1 MSKEKPLR
9 RKTRLKAGNGFV
21 GGDKIVSSPAFRTKE
36 TRKRLAWRLSA
47 PYAVSTIFQGD
58 RDMEERNIREAVRLA
73 GRKAKEASRNM
84 AAASPAAKKRA
95 LETMAELLREKEG
108 ELLVANGRDLEAARL
123 AGLDGPRMDRLRL
136 TPAILADMAEA
147 CRYVADLP
155 DPVGAMDSQWQRP
168 NGLLVGRM
176 RVPLGVVAMVYE
188 ARPNVTVDASILCLK
203 AGNAVILRGGS
214 EALHSNVALAR
225 LLHEALDAAGLPG
238 DAVQFIDIT
247 SHEAVS
253 ELCRLDEYVD
263 VLIPRGGESLVRAVT
278 SQATMPVLKH
288 YKGVCHAFIDESA
301 DLPQA
306 LEIVYNGKVQR
317 PGVCNA
323 LECLLVHESA
333 AESFLP
339 MVAERLGSAGV
350 SFRADE
356 RSLPLLGANAVPA
369 APDDFGREFHDLILA
384 VRVVRDMDEALAHIA
399 AYGSNH
405 TEVICTRNHVN
416 AMRFLREADASM
428 VAVNASTRF
437 NDGGQLGL
445 GAEIGISTS
454 KLHAYGPMGVQEL
467 TTTKFVVFGQGQ
479 VRK

>member
-1 MSKEKPLR
+1 MLYR
-9 RKTRLKAGNGFV
+9 GF
-21 GGDKIVSSPAFRTKE
+21 S
-36 TRKRLAWRLSA
+36 
-47 PYAVSTIFQGD
+47 QGEE
-58 RDMEERNIREAVRLA
+58 DMEEKDIREAVRTA
-73 GRKAKEASRNM
+73 GRKAREASRRM
-84 AAASPAAKKRA
+84 AAASPAAKKLA
-95 LETMAELLREKEG
+95 LETMAVLLKEREDA
-108 ELLVANGRDLEAARL
+108 LLAANAEDLEAARL

-136 TPAILADMAEA
+136 TPAILADMAKA
-147 CRYVADLP
+147 CRHVADMP

-214 EALHSNVALAR
+214 EALHSNVALAS
-225 LLHEALDAAGLPG
+225 LLHEALSAASLPG

-247 SHEAVS
+247 SHDAVA

-288 YKGVCHAFIDESA
+288 YKGVCHAFIDDSA
-301 DLPQA
+301 DLSQA

-323 LECLLVHESA
+323 LECLLVHEKA
-333 AESFLP
+333 AASFLP

-356 RSLPLLGANAVPA
+356 ASLPLLGPDASPA
-369 APDDFGREFHDLILA
+369 APDDYGREFHDLILA
-384 VRVVRDMDEALAHIA
+384 VRVVRNMDEALTHIA
-399 AYGSNH
+399 RYGSNH
-405 TEVICTRNHVN
+405 TEIICTENHLN

-479 VRK
+479 VRQ